1 MCGQVAQAMVC
12 ECDCTFYVTGFIILA
27 VILVLIF
34 IWFIVVI
41 VLYECWR
48 PQNPIL
54 DEIDGI
60 EVSES

>member
-1 MCGQVAQAMVC
+1 MVC
-12 ECDCTFYVTGFIILA
+12 ECDCTFYVTGFFILA

-34 IWFIVVI
+34 IWVIVVI

>member
-1 MCGQVAQAMVC
+1 MCGQVAQAMG
-12 ECDCTFYVTGFIILA
+12 CDCDCIFYVAGFIILA
-27 VILVLIF
+27 IILILVF
-34 IWFIVVI
+34 VWTIVVI

-60 EVSES
+60 EVSEN